1 MNKSSGNKVHF
12 NTAGLTT
19 EESGGLS
26 RFGSVVLPPGFK
38 LPLEEEKVELLQVRA
53 SWGGALPPRWGLG
66 LGQACWESPFRFA
79 FPEESSKGTLC
90 TKSLCWS
97 VSV

>member
-26 RFGSVVLPPGFK
+26 RLGSIVLPASWLQAASGGGESETITGKGFVGAGSGARVLGDSFK
-38 LPLEEEKVELLQVRA
+38 L
-53 SWGGALPPRWGLG
+53 
-66 LGQACWESPFRFA
+66 A
-79 FPEESSKGTLC
+79 FPEERVRGTLC
-90 TKSLCWS
+90 TKSQSLRALLISEC
-97 VSV
+97 V